1 MIYVVLYRTG
11 FECFQSNKEP
21 IMGDIQKIMVALAF
35 SEYAQGIFGYAAKL
49 AKRLEAELIV
59 TSIINSRDVEAVAT
73 ISSMG
78 YDVDSEQYVA
88 NIRKERESKLEK
100 FIKAYAFPAAKT
112 KTVIGVGDPVD
123 ELLKTAVKEN
133 VDMIVMGIKGR
144 TNLEYMFVGSVAE
157 KMFRRSP
164 VPIVSYRDDKNA
176 ERLRKRIHP

>member
-1 MIYVVLYRTG
+1 MDET
-11 FECFQSNKEP
+11 K
-21 IMGDIQKIMVALAF
+21 KIMVALAF
-35 SEYAQGIFGYAAKL
+35 SEYADGIFGYAAKL
-49 AKRLEAELIV
+49 AKRLDAELIV
-59 TSIINSRDVEAVAT
+59 TSIINLRDVQAVGT

-88 NIRKERESKLEK
+88 NIRNERQSKLEK
-100 FIKAYAFPAAKT
+100 LKNKYSFPDDKI
-112 KTVIGVGDPVD
+112 KTVIRVGDPVD
-123 ELLKTAVKEN
+123 ELLKIAVKES

-176 ERLRKRIHP
+176 ERLRKRIQP

>member
-1 MIYVVLYRTG
+1 MDET
-11 FECFQSNKEP
+11 K
-21 IMGDIQKIMVALAF
+21 KIMVALAF
-35 SEYAQGIFGYAAKL
+35 SEYAEGIFGYAARL
-49 AKRLEAELIV
+49 AKRLDAELIV
-59 TSIINSRDVEAVAT
+59 ASVINARDVQAIGT

-88 NIRKERESKLEK
+88 NINNERQSQLEK
-100 FIKAYAFPAAKT
+100 FINAHAFPSDKI
-112 KTVIGVGDPVD
+112 KTVIRVGDPVD

-164 VPIVSYRDDKNA
+164 VPIVSYRDEINA
-176 ERLRKRIHP
+176 ERLKKRIHP

>member
-1 MIYVVLYRTG
+1 M
-11 FECFQSNKEP
+11 
-21 IMGDIQKIMVALAF
+21 DDAQKIMVALAF
-35 SEYAQGIFGYAAKL
+35 SGYAEGIFGYAAGL
-49 AKRLEAELIV
+49 AKRLDAELIV
-59 TSIINSRDVEAVAT
+59 TSIINSRDVQAVGT

-88 NIRKERESKLEK
+88 SIRKERQSKLEK
-100 FIKAYAFPAAKT
+100 FINAYSFPTDKI
-112 KTVIGVGDPVD
+112 KSVIRVGDPVD

>member
-1 MIYVVLYRTG
+1 M
-11 FECFQSNKEP
+11 EP
-21 IMGDIQKIMVALAF
+21 NMDETKKILVALAF
-35 SEYAQGIFGYAAKL
+35 SEYAQGIFGYAATL
-49 AKRLEAELIV
+49 AKRLDAELVV
-59 TSIINSRDVEAVAT
+59 TSIINLRDVQAVRT

-78 YDVDSEQYVA
+78 YEVDSDQYVA
-88 NIRKERESKLEK
+88 KIRNERQSQLEK
-100 FIKAYAFPAAKT
+100 FKNEYSFPADKI
-112 KTVIGVGDPVD
+112 KTVIRVGDPVD

-164 VPIVSYRDDKNA
+164 VTIVSYRDDKNA

>member
-1 MIYVVLYRTG
+1 MDET
-11 FECFQSNKEP
+11 K
-21 IMGDIQKIMVALAF
+21 KIMVALAF
-35 SEYAQGIFGYAAKL
+35 SEYADGIFGYAAKL
-49 AKRLEAELIV
+49 AKRLDAELIV
-59 TSIINSRDVEAVAT
+59 TSIINLRDVQAVGT

-88 NIRKERESKLEK
+88 KIRNERQSQLETFK
-100 FIKAYAFPAAKT
+100 NAYSFPAAKI
-112 KTVIGVGDPVD
+112 KTVIRVGDPVD

-133 VDMIVMGIKGR
+133 ADMIVMGIKGR

-176 ERLRKRIHP
+176 ERLRKRIQP

>member
-1 MIYVVLYRTG
+1 MDET
-11 FECFQSNKEP
+11 K
-21 IMGDIQKIMVALAF
+21 KIMVALAF
-35 SEYAQGIFGYAAKL
+35 SEYAQGIFDYAATL
-49 AKRLEAELIV
+49 AKKLDAELIV
-59 TSIINSRDVEAVAT
+59 TSIINVRDVQAVGT

-78 YDVDSEQYVA
+78 YKVDSDQYVA
-88 NIRKERESKLEK
+88 KIRNERQSQLEK
-100 FIKAYAFPAAKT
+100 FKNEYSFPADKI
-112 KTVIGVGDPVD
+112 KTVIRVGDPVD

-164 VPIVSYRDDKNA
+164 VTIVSYRDDKNA